1 MTQQTNG
8 IYEFG
13 SFRLDPHER
22 LLVRDGAT
30 ISLTPKAFDLL
41 LVLIER
47 QGRLIEK
54 EELFKAVWPD
64 TIVEESNL
72 SSNIALIRKAL
83 GDEAAAPHFV
93 ETVPKRGYR
102 FIAELRGVPLTASA
116 APVAILPSAPLEL
129 FAVEKNAGKESD
141 KPTALPAL
149 LLQRNKRLLL
159 ALSILAVFVI
169 IAVAGRR
176 YFNHQPVL
184 TEKDTILL
192 ADFENRTGDAIF
204 DGTLKQGLAIQLQQ
218 SLFLNLFP
226 EPRVQQTLREMNRS
240 PGTRV
245 TAEIAR
251 EICER
256 HSLKALITGLI
267 APLGSHYAI
276 TLEAINGHS
285 GESLAQAQ
293 VEADSREQVLG
304 ALSQATTRLREHL
317 GESLSSIQ
325 RFDKPLEQ
333 ATTSK
338 LEAFK
343 AWSLGIEHSH
353 GGRIMEAIPF
363 YKRAVELDPD
373 FAQAWSVLST
383 VHWTTG
389 RPEMAAEDAAKGYA
403 LKERVGEYEKLRI
416 TNFYHGFATG
426 DCNKRLEVLTLLKQL
441 YPREATGF
449 TDLTLMHNHLGQY
462 EQAVAEGRE
471 AIRVNPRF
479 APSYVHL
486 GRALVRLNRFA
497 EARELLAQ
505 AFQQKLDN
513 TFFHDHLYEMA
524 FISNDAAEMQR
535 QLDWTKGKLDEYKA
549 FDWQAG
555 TAAYGGQWRKAQ
567 EFSRRAIELSAR
579 GDTKE
584 VAAQYA
590 TGQALRGVVF
600 GDCRQAKVAAAQGL
614 QFARS
619 RASLPRAALAFAL
632 CGEAN
637 QAQAILE
644 ELRQRYPDDTL
655 INELWLPV
663 IRAAIE
669 LEHGNAAQA
678 IEQLQTAA
686 RYEAAAEFWPQYLRG
701 QAALKLGRGAEAV
714 AEFQKI
720 LEHRGQAP
728 LSVLYPL
735 AQLGLARAARLKGE
749 AAQAHEAYAAFFTL
763 WQEADQD
770 LPIWKEARQEN
781 VPAK

>member
-1 MTQQTNG
+1 MNQQTNG
-8 IYEFG
+8 IYEFAP
-13 SFRLDPHER
+13 FRLDRQER
-22 LLVRDGAT
+22 LLQRDGAT

-41 LVLIER
+41 LALLER
-47 QGRLIEK
+47 AGKLVEK
-54 EELFKAVWPD
+54 EELFQTVWPD
-64 TIVEESNL
+64 TMVEESNL

-83 GDEAAAPHFV
+83 GDDAAAPRFV

-102 FIAELRGVPLTASA
+102 FIAEVRIAEAERVPVTASKE
-116 APVAILPSAPLEL
+116 PESLPARSA
-129 FAVEKNAGKESD
+129 
-141 KPTALPAL
+141 ALPAL
-149 LLQRNKRLLL
+149 LLHRNKRLLL
-159 ALSILAVFVI
+159 ALGILAVFVI

-176 YFNHQPVL
+176 YFNHRPVL

-226 EPRVQQTLREMNRS
+226 EPRVQQTLREMNRP

-245 TAEIAR
+245 TAEVAR

-256 HSLKALITGLI
+256 HSIKALITGLI
-267 APLGSHYAI
+267 VPLGSHYAI

-285 GESLAQAQ
+285 GESLARAQ

-304 ALSQATTRLREHL
+304 ALSQATTRLREGL

-343 AWSLGIEHSH
+343 AWSVGIEHSH

-389 RPEMAAEDAAKGYA
+389 RPELPAEEAAKGYA

-426 DCNKRLEVLTLLKQL
+426 DFNKRLEVLTLLKQL

-449 TDLTLMHNHLGQY
+449 TDLTLMYNHLGQY
-462 EQAVAEGRE
+462 EQAVAEGRA

-486 GRALVRLNRFA
+486 ARALVRLNRFA

-505 AFQQKLDN
+505 ASQQNLDSP
-513 TFFHDHLYEMA
+513 FFHALLYEMA
-524 FISNDAAEMQR
+524 FISNDAVEMQR
-535 QLDWTKGKLDEYKA
+535 QLAWTKGRLDEYKA

-555 TAAYGGQWRKAQ
+555 TAAFGGQWRQAQ
-567 EFSRRAIELSAR
+567 EFARRAIELSAR

-590 TGQALRGVVF
+590 TEQALRGAAL
-600 GDCRQAKVAAAQGL
+600 GDCRQAKVSAAQGL

-619 RASLPRAALAFAL
+619 RVSLPRAALAFAL

-637 QAQAILE
+637 QAQPILA
-644 ELRQRYPDDTL
+644 ELPQRYPEDTL
-655 INELWLPV
+655 IKELWLPV
-663 IRAAIE
+663 IRAALE
-669 LEHGNAAQA
+669 LQHGNTAQA
-678 IEQLQTAA
+678 IEQLQSAT

-701 QAALKLGRGAEAV
+701 QAYLKLGQGAAAA

-720 LEHRGQAP
+720 LDHRGEAP

-735 AQLGLARAARLKGE
+735 ARLGLARAAKLKGE
-749 AAQAHEAYAAFFTL
+749 SAQAREAYAAFFTL
-763 WQEADQD
+763 WQAAEQD
-770 LPIWKEARQEN
+770 LLLWKEARQEN
-781 VPAK
+781 LTIK

>member
-1 MTQQTNG
+1 MSQQTNE

-13 SFRLDPHER
+13 SFRLDQQER
-22 LLVRDGAT
+22 LLQRDGVT

-41 LVLIER
+41 LALLER
-47 QGRLIEK
+47 AGKLVEK
-54 EELFKAVWPD
+54 EELFQTVWPD
-64 TIVEESNL
+64 TMVEESNL

-83 GDEAAAPHFV
+83 GDDAAAPRFV

-102 FIAELRGVPLTASA
+102 FIAELRIVEAEVVPVIASKE
-116 APVAILPSAPLEL
+116 PESLPARSA
-129 FAVEKNAGKESD
+129 
-141 KPTALPAL
+141 ALPAWL
-149 LLQRNKRLLL
+149 RHPNKRMLL
-159 ALSILAVFVI
+159 ALGLVVALVLLA
-169 IAVAGRR
+169 IAGGR
-176 YFNHQPVL
+176 YFGRTPVL
-184 TEKDTILL
+184 KEKDTILL
-192 ADFENRTGDAIF
+192 ADFENRTDDAIF

-218 SLFLNLFP
+218 SLWLNLFP
-226 EPRVQQTLREMNRS
+226 EPRVQQTLREMNRP

-245 TAEIAR
+245 TAEVAR

-256 HSLKALITGLI
+256 HSIKALITGLI

-285 GESLAQAQ
+285 GESLARAQ

-304 ALSQATTRLREHL
+304 ALSQATTRLREGL

-343 AWSLGIEHSH
+343 AWSLGIAHSH

-363 YKRAVELDPD
+363 YQRAVELDPD

-389 RPEMAAEDAAKGYA
+389 RPELAAEDAAKGYA

-426 DCNKRLEVLTLLKQL
+426 DFNKRLEVLTLLKQL

-449 TDLTLMHNHLGQY
+449 TDLTLMYNHFGQY

-486 GRALVRLNRFA
+486 ARALVRLNRFA

-505 AFQQKLDN
+505 ASQQNLDN
-513 TFFHDHLYEMA
+513 PFFHALLYEMG
-524 FISNDAAEMQR
+524 FISNDAVEMQR
-535 QLDWTKGKLDEYKA
+535 QLAWTKGKLDEYKA
-549 FDWQAG
+549 FDWHAG
-555 TAAYGGQWRKAQ
+555 TAAFGGQWRQAQ
-567 EFSRRAIELSAR
+567 EFARRAIELSAR

-590 TGQALRGVVF
+590 TEQALRGAAL
-600 GDCRQAKVAAAQGL
+600 GDCRQAKASAAQGL

-619 RASLPRAALAFAL
+619 RVSLPRAALAFAL

-637 QAQAILE
+637 QAQAILA
-644 ELRQRYPDDTL
+644 ELRQHYPEDTL

-663 IRAAIE
+663 IRAALE
-669 LEHGNAAQA
+669 LQHGNTAQA
-678 IEQLQTAA
+678 MEQLQAA
-686 RYEAAAEFWPQYLRG
+686 TRYEAAAEFWPQYLRG
-701 QAALKLGRGAEAV
+701 QAYLKLGQGAA
-714 AEFQKI
+714 AAGEFQKI
-720 LEHRGQAP
+720 LDHRGEAP

-735 AQLGLARAARLKGE
+735 ARLGLARAAKLKGE
-749 AAQAHEAYAAFFTL
+749 AVQAREAYVAFFTL

-770 LPIWKEARQEN
+770 LPLWKEASQEN
-781 VPAK
+781 VPIK